1 MNFRQFALTNVK
13 RNTRGYAAYFLS
25 SVFSITIFFIY
36 AAFIFHPD
44 VLSESLRIEE
54 TSNSPSQIALRD
66 TIILAEYII
75 FSFSFLF
82 VLYSM
87 SAFLH
92 SRKKEFGI
100 LNLLGIT
107 KSQLNRLIFIE
118 NNVIGLTA
126 IFTGIGFG
134 ILFFKLFLMGISA
147 VLSLPVTL
155 PFVIAPKA
163 FYVTIGAFLILFEVI
178 CFFTLFTVRFNNV
191 TELLYSIKK
200 MKKYP
205 TYSILISFVAVIT
218 ICTGY
223 YLAFNST
230 IYQMIVLM
238 FPITLLVT
246 FGTYFLFTQCSIL
259 FVRLLKKR
267 RSYYLHS
274 TNLLTISD
282 LAFKLK
288 DNARVL
294 FIVSILSAVAF
305 TSSGV
310 LFSIVSNM
318 KEETINRYPQGIALS
333 TSYNHEGYNSAK
345 RQLTNALQDAN
356 LSFEAHELK
365 LLQAQYVL
373 DKNNMQTP
381 FGINI
386 RSKNEVTS
394 IQLLSQSDYNVWAK
408 LTNRKT
414 INLQNNQAVF
424 VAPIPD
430 DGIVWYTK
438 DHIKIHVNQQP
449 YTFSVRYMKQ
459 PILSPNKSTDEI
471 LVISDSQYQQLA
483 NTHDFK
489 NTISFLGV
497 HLPNWERDHDAI
509 INISKKLELE
519 QGIYFDSRAN
529 ATDDYKAMF
538 YLPFFIGLF
547 ISCIFFLASA
557 SILYFRLYNDIEN
570 DLVHYRALFRMG
582 LTQEEMKTI
591 ISKQIFLLFFAPF
604 IVAVAHASFA
614 FKALH
619 NIISGSVLGPSMI
632 IFSTFAILQLVYFFV
647 VRTLYFQKLK
657 QVM

>member
-13 RNTRGYAAYFLS
+13 RNTRSYSAYFLS

-44 VLSESLRIEE
+44 VLSGSLSIDAI
-54 TSNSPSQIALRD
+54 SNSSSQIALRD
-66 TIILAEYII
+66 TIILAEFII

-87 SAFLH
+87 NSFLH
-92 SRKKEFGI
+92 SRKKDFGI

-126 IFTGIGFG
+126 IFTGIGLG

-147 VLSLPVTL
+147 VLSLPETL

-163 FYVTIGAFLILFEVI
+163 FYVTIGAFFILFEVI

-200 MKKYP
+200 TKKYP
-205 TYSILISFVAVIT
+205 TYSIVLSFVAVIT
-218 ICTGY
+218 IGTGY

-230 IYQMIVLM
+230 LYQMIVFM
-238 FPITLLVT
+238 IPITLLVT

-259 FVRLLKKR
+259 FVRLMKKR

-274 TNLLTISD
+274 TNMLTFSD

-310 LFSIVSNM
+310 LFSIVTNL
-318 KEETINRYPQGIALS
+318 KEETLNRYPQSIALS
-333 TSYNHEGYNSAK
+333 TSYNHKGYNSAK
-345 RQLTNALQDAN
+345 RQLTNALQDAH

-386 RSKNEVTS
+386 RSENEVTS
-394 IQLLSQSDYNVWAK
+394 IQLLSQSDYNTWAK
-408 LTNRKT
+408 LTNRNT
-414 INLQNNQAVF
+414 FNLQTNQAVF

-430 DGIVWYTK
+430 EGIIWYNK
-438 DHIKIHVNQQP
+438 DHIKINVNQQS

-459 PILSPNKSTDEI
+459 PILSPSELTDEI
-471 LVISDSQYQQLA
+471 LVINDSLYQQIE
-483 NTHDFK
+483 TKHDMK
-489 NTISFLGV
+489 NTISFFGV
-497 HLPNWERDHDAI
+497 HLPNWERDHDAV
-509 INISKKLELE
+509 INLSKNLILEK
-519 QGIYFDSRAN
+519 GIYFDSRAN
-529 ATDDYKAMF
+529 MTNMYKTMF

-570 DLVHYRALFRMG
+570 DLVHYRALFRIG

-591 ISKQIFLLFFAPF
+591 LSKQIFLLFFAPF

-619 NIISGSVLGPSMI
+619 NMISGSVLGPSII
-632 IFSTFAILQLVYFFV
+632 IFSIFFLLQLVYFFV
-647 VRTLYFQKLK
+647 VRALYFQKLK